1 MNPLEKL
8 RSAAQAVREA
18 LPDQRRWTAPELA
31 AGERYLEQ
39 ERFHEAE
46 QCLSGLLGELEQ
58 NEAVRPHHGR
68 LLVCLA
74 SAQVGLGW
82 LAAAKQTAERTIAL
96 LGDERLRPSS
106 DLSAAQ
112 ELMGRIALEQGDET
126 ASVEWLRRA
135 LRTQEEVR
143 PLDIPAIAARAIAL
157 AGLLE
162 LTGADEEATELL
174 LVTQERTE
182 ATLGDLHPLTA
193 HCLSELGTCQ
203 SHCGLHEEAMRN
215 LERALRIQQTLATH
229 DDVAVVEVLKS
240 LAAAATA
247 SGDFE
252 GAAGFFQRAL
262 NLLERQLGGNAGNSV
277 ELLMGLAGVESEMGH
292 FGRATE
298 RLQQAISKAEVE
310 RLANLPTALEKLA
323 VVYMLSGRLTDA
335 STSLERARNLYE
347 ANPGEHRLEIAANE
361 EIHAQLRSYYHVE
374 KAAPEAPKPVPLEAP
389 AAAKVMPV
397 APVAAE
403 TRLPQFEVFDEE
415 EAKPIGRAPLSVSA
429 PDTSAIAVLANLLS
443 REHAF
448 ANDAGKGHLLVPAE
462 EWERVLS
469 ALRGF
474 DGGAAAP
481 ALSQRPE
488 AAAKK
493 GPVPL
498 CGWEDLGFEYLHA

>member
-18 LPDQRRWTAPELA
+18 LPDQRRWTAPEVR

-39 ERFHEAE
+39 NRFHEAE
-46 QCLSGLLGELEQ
+46 QCLSRLLGELDE
-58 NEAVRPHHGR
+58 NDAVRPHHGR

-74 SAQVGLGW
+74 SAQIGLGW

-96 LGDERLRPSS
+96 LGEERLRPSS

-112 ELMGRIALEQGDET
+112 ELMGRIALEQGDE
-126 ASVEWLRRA
+126 ASSVEWLRRA
-135 LRTQEEVR
+135 LRTQEDVR
-143 PLDIPAIAARAIAL
+143 PLDVPAIAARAIAL

-162 LTGADEEATELL
+162 LTGADAEATELL
-174 LVTQERTE
+174 QGTLERTE

-203 SHCGLHEEAMRN
+203 SHCGFHEDAMRN
-215 LERALRIQQTLATH
+215 LERALHIQQTLATH
-229 DDVAVVEVLKS
+229 DDAAVVEVLKS
-240 LAAAATA
+240 MAAAATA

-252 GAAGFFQRAL
+252 GAAGYFQRAL

-277 ELLMGLAGVESEMGH
+277 EILMSLAGVESEMGH

-310 RLANLPTALEKLA
+310 RLANLPKALEKLA

-335 STSLERARNLYE
+335 GASLARARGFYE
-347 ANPGEHRLEIAANE
+347 ANPGQYRLEIAANE
-361 EIHAQLRSYYHVE
+361 EIHTQLRSYYQVE
-374 KAAPEAPKPVPLEAP
+374 KVAPEAPKPAPLELPPAVVAPAVP
-389 AAAKVMPV
+389 AAAEM
-397 APVAAE
+397 
-403 TRLPQFEVFDEE
+403 RLPQFEVFDEE
-415 EAKPIGRAPLSVSA
+415 EAKPVRGGSGMGPA

-448 ANDAGKGHLLVPAE
+448 ANDAGKGHLWVPAE

-469 ALRGF
+469 ALRSF
-474 DGGAAAP
+474 DGSPGAPAAAP
-481 ALSQRPE
+481 RTEPAV
-488 AAAKK
+488 KK

-498 CGWEDLGFEYLHA
+498 CGWEDLGFEYLRA